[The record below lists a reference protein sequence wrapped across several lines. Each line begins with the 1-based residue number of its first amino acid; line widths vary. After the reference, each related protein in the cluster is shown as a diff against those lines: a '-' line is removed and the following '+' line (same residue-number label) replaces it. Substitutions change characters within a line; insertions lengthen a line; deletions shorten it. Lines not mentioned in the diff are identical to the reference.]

1 MIDLIP
7 RHTTIGHIFGA
18 NLATHPFV
26 TYDIARDMI
35 DMGPRH
41 TTIGHIFGANFE
53 HACVIYD
60 TYCT

>member
-35 DMGPRH
+35 DMGPRLY
-41 TTIGHIFGANFE
+41 TDRPMARE
-53 HACVIYD
+53 IYL
-60 TYCT
+60 